1 MQYLQLLF
9 EMEGLQILCTYNY
22 KVTIQNQL
30 ALPRSQKKKRKKKHF
45 LCCVAVAYKNQSFL
59 IEYQLS
65 VLCKSLI
72 NGSLTTT
79 ELRGVYSLGSPVLS
93 P

>member
-30 ALPRSQKKKRKKKHF
+30 ALPRSQKKKHF